1 MLNPK
6 PSDIPIRCPY
16 STCQDYGTKEICH
29 HYAHTTCEGFRE
41 YWEELKKH
49 DKLLFKMLEEEN
61 KPKNGASITLP
72 ENWSDYKPLS

>member
-6 PSDIPIRCPY
+6 MSDIPIRCPY
-16 STCQDYGTKEICH
+16 STCQDYGKKEICH
-29 HYAHTTCEGFRE
+29 HYAHTTCDGFRI

-61 KPKNGASITLP
+61 KPKNGTSITLP
-72 ENWSDYKPLS
+72 ENWSDNKPLS